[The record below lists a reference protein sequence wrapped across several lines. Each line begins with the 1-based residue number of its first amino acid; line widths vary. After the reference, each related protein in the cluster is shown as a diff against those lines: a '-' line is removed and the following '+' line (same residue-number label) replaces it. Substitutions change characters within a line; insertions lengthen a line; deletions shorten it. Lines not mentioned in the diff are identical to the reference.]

1 MCFSVLRTRTHL
13 SYKVNCEEE
22 KEYVETQQIK
32 METGRAAQG
41 PGYHGETGCP
51 ANRQVTPAT
60 LTLRR
65 LLGRPRKE
73 EKRRK

>member
-1 MCFSVLRTRTHL
+1 
-13 SYKVNCEEE
+13 
-22 KEYVETQQIK
+22 

-41 PGYHGETGCP
+41 PGHHGEMGCP